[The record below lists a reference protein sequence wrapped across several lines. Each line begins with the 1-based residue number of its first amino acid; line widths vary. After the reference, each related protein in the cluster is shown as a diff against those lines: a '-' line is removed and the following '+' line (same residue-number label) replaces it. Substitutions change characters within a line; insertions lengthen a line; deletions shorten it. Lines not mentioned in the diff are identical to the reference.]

1 MFFACHSSINCSRI
15 SLPYTTESVACKIQA
30 EADKTL
36 IVLTVY
42 RPPNRDEVY
51 MQNLC
56 KLIEDLYIK
65 YKEAIFWITGDFNL
79 ANIDWNLHSV
89 TDNAYPLN
97 ICNLLIDAFN
107 LGGFSQLVDTP
118 TRGKNIL
125 DLFATNRPSLVNKV
139 TVSPGI
145 SDHEVICVESVLTAT
160 VAETIPRKVYL
171 WHKANMQLIN
181 DKVVDFCKDF
191 TSHYSI
197 STSIQDLWESFK
209 SFCQECLDLVPHR
222 FYKSSTK
229 QPWINAHIKHL
240 SNRKRRLYNKAR

>member
-1 MFFACHSSINCSRI
+1 MFFACHSSINSSRI
-15 SLPYTTESVACKIQA
+15 LLPYTTESVACKIQA

-42 RPPNRDEVY
+42 RPSNRDEVY
-51 MQNLC
+51 MQILC

-79 ANIDWNLHSV
+79 PNIDWDLLSV

-97 ICNLLIDAFN
+97 ICNLLIDAIN

-118 TRGKNIL
+118 TRGNNIL

-139 TVSPGI
+139 KVSPGI

-181 DKVVDFCKDF
+181 DKVVDFCKAF

-197 STSIQDLWESFK
+197 STSIQDLWESF
-209 SFCQECLDLVPHR
+209 
-222 FYKSSTK
+222 
-229 QPWINAHIKHL
+229 
-240 SNRKRRLYNKAR
+240 